1 MLGDLFAALRTSQSG
16 LIANQRALSTVA
28 QNVANVNTPGYSRK
42 EPTLEQRV
50 VDGTGAGVDLTQLK
64 RTVDEGLLKT
74 IRLETASL
82 QQASVR
88 QDYLGRVQT
97 LFGSPES
104 DSSLSHTITEFQDSL
119 EGLALEPNSALNQ
132 RAVVRS
138 ADDLGIRFR
147 ELTGGL
153 QSLRQEADQEIGT
166 AVREVNG
173 LLTTIAD
180 LNDKIARNGHAGQD
194 TSSLQDQR
202 DQSLDQLAGLMDIRV
217 FRRASGEAVVFTA
230 SGRTLV
236 DGTARGLSHGIANQL
251 SAGTGTTAG
260 GIDGIYIGE
269 AAAENDI
276 SGEIRAGRLA
286 GLIDLRDT
294 TLPALAAN
302 LDTLAGGLAKTVNQV
317 HNRGLAF
324 PGLNA
329 VTGSRTFA
337 DPASQAITF
346 QGTSDTRLVVFD
358 GNGNQVGTTTVR
370 TLLGGASGTIAD
382 VQAGINTWLGGQG
395 HGSAALDADGRLEIA
410 LAAGRT
416 IGFRDEAQVNTPGA
430 AAADALI
437 GFDGDGDTVVDENH
451 TGFAAFFG
459 LNDLF
464 SAAVVPGSAGTA
476 ETLSVRADLRVQ
488 PDKLSR
494 GTVQWD
500 ANRSLTGAY
509 LVSSGDES
517 SVRALATAVGEGT
530 AFAASG
536 ELPQVTTGFADY
548 AGMIIAH
555 TAAETASS
563 RSDTARQEELVAT
576 LTHKSDS
583 LRGVNLDQELADLML
598 YEQAYSAAARVMSV
612 MQAMFDALE
621 RSAP

>member
-28 QNVANVNTPGYSRK
+28 QNIANVNTPGYSRK

-50 VDGTGAGVDLTQLK
+50 VDGNGAGVDLTQLK

-82 QQASVR
+82 QEASVR

-104 DSSLSHTITEFQDSL
+104 DTSLAHTITEFQDSL
-119 EGLALEPNSALNQ
+119 ESLALEPNSALNQ

-138 ADDLGIRFR
+138 ADDLAIRFR
-147 ELTGGL
+147 ELTGAL

-166 AVREVNG
+166 AVREVND

-180 LNDKIARNGHAGQD
+180 LNDKITRNGYAGQD

-236 DGTARGLSHGIANQL
+236 DGTANGLSHGIANQL
-251 SAGTGTTAG
+251 SAGASATGSG
-260 GIDGIYIGE
+260 VDGIYIGE
-269 AAAENDI
+269 ATAENDI

-286 GLIDLRDT
+286 GLIGLRDT
-294 TLPALAAN
+294 TLPDLAAN
-302 LDTLAGGLAKTVNQV
+302 LDTLAGGLAQTVNQI

-324 PGLNA
+324 PGLDA
-329 VTGSRTFA
+329 ATGSRTFA
-337 DPASQAITF
+337 DPANQAITF

-358 GNGNQVGTTTVR
+358 GNGNQVGTTTMR

-382 VQAGINTWLGGQG
+382 VQTSLDAWLSGQG
-395 HGSAALDADGRLEIA
+395 HGTASLGADGRLEIE
-410 LAAGRT
+410 LADGRT

-430 AAADALI
+430 AAADAAI
-437 GFDGDGDTVVDENH
+437 GFDSNGDTAVDESH

-464 SAAVVPGSAGTA
+464 AADVALGSAGSA
-476 ETLSVRADLRVQ
+476 ESLSVRADLLSA
-488 PDKLSR
+488 PEGLSR

-500 ANRSLTGAY
+500 PTRSLTGAY
-509 LVSSGDES
+509 LVSSGDGS
-517 SVRALATAVGEGT
+517 GARALATAVGEGT

-536 ELPQVTTGFADY
+536 ELPHVTTGFADY
-548 AGMIIAH
+548 AGMVIAH
-555 TAAETASS
+555 TASETAASES
-563 RSDTARQEELVAT
+563 ATARQEELVET
-576 LTHKSDS
+576 LKQKSDS

-612 MQAMFDALE
+612 MQEMFDALE